1 MYSIIK
7 TEKGKTSNGYA
18 SVNDY
23 SDRNFGEGRSLCF
36 YSKSYQYYD
45 NFYNYFEYYSK

>member
-18 SVNDY
+18 SVTMIVTAT
-23 SDRNFGEGRSLCF
+23 FGEGRSLCF
-36 YSKSYQYYD
+36 YSESYQNYD
-45 NFYNYFEYYSK
+45 NFYNYFEYNLK